1 VLFTLADA
9 CKKIVRHDYNSPEV
23 RSMKKTVKAAL
34 LLGFALLLLLI
45 VINSHIA
52 SRSVM
57 RVGRIESQQNT
68 VSLLQSDVARL
79 MVDVRDVQSGQHGY
93 VLTADNSYLD
103 LYTSANQSLQH
114 DFERTRADLTVG
126 SPEERDH
133 ESRIEKAMAAKLA
146 EAEQSIHWR
155 QQGYRHRAF
164 VMIESGLGKR
174 YTDEASSQLVQLAS
188 SVAESDTQYRR
199 DMQTA
204 LDRAARST
212 NSTSFLLLMLG
223 LLLCTVAFAY
233 LLRLERE
240 AAAATLAW
248 RTVHDSLERFQK
260 TVSQDLRS
268 MLSGAQQA
276 AERLLQQYGDFL
288 PVQGQQYAQRIREI
302 TGQMGGIVDG
312 ALEKS

>member
-1 VLFTLADA
+1 
-9 CKKIVRHDYNSPEV
+9 
-23 RSMKKTVKAAL
+23 MKKTVKAAL

-126 SPEERDH
+126 SPEDRDH

-164 VMIESGLGKR
+164 VMIESGLGNATQMKH
-174 YTDEASSQLVQLAS
+174 LAS
-188 SVAESDTQYRR
+188 WFNSQHPWP
-199 DMQTA
+199 
-204 LDRAARST
+204 RAIPS
-212 NSTSFLLLMLG
+212 
-223 LLLCTVAFAY
+223 TVATCRRLSTARRA
-233 LLRLERE
+233 LLTRQP
-240 AAAATLAW
+240 
-248 RTVHDSLERFQK
+248 F
-260 TVSQDLRS
+260 
-268 MLSGAQQA
+268 
-276 AERLLQQYGDFL
+276 FC
-288 PVQGQQYAQRIREI
+288 
-302 TGQMGGIVDG
+302 
-312 ALEKS
+312 

>member
-1 VLFTLADA
+1 
-9 CKKIVRHDYNSPEV
+9 
-23 RSMKKTVKAAL
+23 MKKTVKAAL

-126 SPEERDH
+126 SPEDRDH

-164 VMIESGLGKR
+164 VLIGSGVGKR

-212 NSTSFLLLMLG
+212 NSTSFLLLILG

-268 MLSGAQQA
+268 MLSGAQQT

-288 PVQGQQYAQRIREI
+288 PVQGQQYAQRITEI